1 MTDPR
6 RDSAAEHTPTRRATS
21 DRTKLLFICSRNQ
34 WRSPTAEDLFQSRS
48 DYEARS
54 AGTSDRSR
62 IRVGLRLL
70 EWADQIIVMERK
82 HVEILRAR
90 FPEFHPSSSIVVLDV
105 PDDFER
111 DDPELIALLKVRM
124 ATLLQITL

>member
-1 MTDPR
+1 M
-6 RDSAAEHTPTRRATS
+6 
-21 DRTKLLFICSRNQ
+21 TKLLFICSRNQ
-34 WRSPTAEDLFQSRS
+34 WRSPTAEDLFQSSS

-54 AGTSDRSR
+54 AGTSDSAR

-90 FPEFHPSSSIVVLDV
+90 FPSFHPASSIAVLEI
-105 PDDFER
+105 PDDYQR
-111 DDPELIALLKVRM
+111 NDPELIELLKARL
-124 ATLLQITL
+124 ATLLQIAP